1 MLVKLLEKHA
11 SKSPK
16 LEPEDIKDPHDSNS
30 PDSNLDS
37 SSDSE

>member
-1 MLVKLLEKHA
+1 MNEIFGQTCA
-11 SKSPK
+11 SKTAKS
-16 LEPEDIKDPHDSNS
+16 EPVDIKDPYDSGS